1 MSLGK
6 TQKILAI
13 SAVPVLALGWAL
25 FRPELLFVNQK
36 VNETAPNAAT
46 TTVLKSGSFASYAH
60 ETEGKAELLMEG
72 SRRILRLSGFKTSN
86 GPDVHVLFVKNSD
99 PKMLDNSVDLGSIK
113 GNVGDQNY
121 EVPANI
127 STEEIK
133 AATIWC
139 KRFNV
144 SFGGAPLEMSTK
156 VSSLRFGSLASF
168 GEIKVTGGMIK
179 GFGANLKGRADLVEN
194 NGARMLRLTGTDGS
208 PKNLEIYLVK
218 KETFKSSDSLAS
230 LESVKLG
237 SLMSGKKQEFGI
249 SKSLDVWLYRSV
261 VLVDPATK
269 KPVGAALLRSAQE
282 KGGSTLRFA

>member
-1 MSLGK
+1 MNLGK

-13 SAVPVLALGWAL
+13 SAIPVLAIGWAL

-72 SRRILRLSGFKTSN
+72 NRRILRLSGFKTSN
-86 GPDVHVLFVKNSD
+86 GPDVHVLLVKNND
-99 PKMLDNSVDLGSIK
+99 PKMLENSVDLGSIK
-113 GNVGDQNY
+113 GNLGDQNY
-121 EVPANI
+121 EIPASV
-127 STEEIK
+127 STDEIR

-144 SFGGAPLEMSTK
+144 SFGGAPLEMSNK
-156 VSSLRFGSLASF
+156 VSSQRFSSPASF
-168 GEIKVTGGMIK
+168 GEIKVTGGAIK
-179 GFGANLKGRADLVEN
+179 GFGSNLKGRADLVEN
-194 NGARMLRLTGTDGS
+194 NGVRMLRLTGTDGS
-208 PKNLEIYLVK
+208 TKSLEVYLVK
-218 KETFKSSDSLAS
+218 KETFKSTDALAN

-237 SLMSGKKQEFGI
+237 TLMPGKKQEFPV
-249 SKSLDVWLYRSV
+249 SKGLDVWLYRSV

-269 KPVGAALLRSAQE
+269 KAVGAALLRSAQE
-282 KGGSTLRFA
+282 KGGSTLSFA